1 MAEAGAL
8 TAAVIG
14 AGQRGRFTYGGQALA
29 HPERLRIVAVAEP
42 DALRREA
49 MAREHGLGADR
60 RFEDWR
66 ELLAQPR
73 LADAAVV
80 ATSDTLHVAPAL
92 AALARGYHV
101 LLEKPIAP
109 EPTDCERVV
118 EAAERADRILQ
129 IGHVL
134 RYTPFYQRVHEIV
147 ASGQLGRV
155 WHIEL
160 KEHVGAWHMAHSF
173 VRGRFRNRE
182 LAAPILLAKSCHDLD
197 LLVWLAQARP
207 ARVASFGRLSGYTA
221 ARAPRGAPE
230 RCTQGCPVQA
240 SCAHDAVRFYLGP
253 DAALAKVWPWSD
265 VSPDPSREARRRALE
280 NGPYGRCVFRCDN
293 DVLDHQLVAIEFEDG
308 LTAAFSVHG
317 HAVHESRVLRIT
329 GEQGELRGVL
339 ERGELEL
346 FRHGSLASTRE
357 QIAGSPLGHFGGDVG
372 LVAHF
377 VDVVKRGAPQALRA
391 AGREALEGHLLG
403 FAAERA
409 REQGRVIDLEPYR
422 REIAAAASA

>member
-42 DALRREA
+42 DAARRDA
-49 MAREHGLGADR
+49 MAREHGLGAEAL
-60 RFEDWR
+60 FADWR
-66 ELLAQPR
+66 ELLARPQ

-109 EPTDCERVV
+109 EPADCERVV
-118 EAAERADRILQ
+118 GAAERAGRILQ

-134 RYTPFYQRVHEIV
+134 RYTRLLPRVHEIV
-147 ASGQLGRV
+147 ASGRLGRR
-155 WHIEL
+155 L
-160 KEHVGAWHMAHSF
+160 ADRAGGARRRLAHGALLRARPLPQS
-173 VRGRFRNRE
+173 RGRGADPARE
-182 LAAPILLAKSCHDLD
+182 ELSRPRSAGLARAGA
-197 LLVWLAQARP
+197 AR

-253 DAALAKVWPWSD
+253 DD
-265 VSPDPSREARRRALE
+265 ARRSRLAVERRVSAIPRAKRAAARSRPAPT
-280 NGPYGRCVFRCDN
+280 G
-293 DVLDHQLVAIEFEDG
+293 AAS
-308 LTAAFSVHG
+308 TAATTTCSITSW
-317 HAVHESRVLRIT
+317 SRSSSRT
-329 GEQGELRGVL
+329 
-339 ERGELEL
+339 
-346 FRHGSLASTRE
+346 A
-357 QIAGSPLGHFGGDVG
+357 
-372 LVAHF
+372 
-377 VDVVKRGAPQALRA
+377 
-391 AGREALEGHLLG
+391 
-403 FAAERA
+403 
-409 REQGRVIDLEPYR
+409 
-422 REIAAAASA
+422 

>member
-1 MAEAGAL
+1 MTRTGAI

-14 AGQRGRFTYGGQALA
+14 AGQRGRFTYGAQALA
-29 HPERLRIVAVAEP
+29 FPERLRVVAVAEP
-42 DALRREA
+42 DAARRDA
-49 MAREHGLGADR
+49 LAKEHGLAAGAC
-60 RFEDWR
+60 FADWR
-66 ELLAQPR
+66 ELLAKPR
-73 LADAAVV
+73 LADAAII
-80 ATSDTLHVAPAL
+80 ATSDTLHVAPGL
-92 AALARGYHV
+92 AALDRGYHV

-109 EPTDCERVV
+109 DPVDCARVV
-118 EAAERADRILQ
+118 SAAEQAGRILQ

-134 RYTPFYQRVHEIV
+134 RHTPFYQRVHEIV
-147 ASGQLGRV
+147 ASGRLGRV

-173 VRGRFRNRE
+173 VRGRFRNRAV
-182 LAAPILLAKSCHDLD
+182 AAPILLAKSCHDLD

-221 ARAPRGAPE
+221 ARAPHGAPE

-240 SCAHDAVRFYLGP
+240 DCAHDAVRFYLGP
-253 DAALAKVWPWSD
+253 DDALARAWPWSD

-280 NGPYGRCVFRCDN
+280 TGRYGRCVYRCDN
-293 DVLDHQLVAIEFEDG
+293 DALDHQLVAVEFEDG

-329 GEQGELRGVL
+329 GERAELRGVL

-346 FRHGSLASTRE
+346 IRHGSLTSERE
-357 QIAGSPLGHFGGDVG
+357 QIAGSALGHFGGDVG

-377 VDVVKRGAPQALRA
+377 ADVVRRDAPEPARA
-391 AGREALEGHLLG
+391 SRREALEGHLLG

-409 REQGRVIDLEPYR
+409 REQACVVDFAEYR
-422 REIAAAASA
+422 REIAAAAQA